1 MEDKRITKTKKNL
14 KNMLIAMLAER
25 PFEKISITELCSRAE
40 ISRITFYSHYSDK
53 YALVDEIFQDMV
65 ELGTKE
71 YEKKQNETNS
81 GRNEI
86 KSYCNI
92 LDTIMELYYG
102 HFDFFRHTAPD
113 KNPYLAFAFYNIV
126 LETVERHTRRME
138 PRTHLKYSAKK
149 IAGFLCYGMIGF
161 INESHEEKV
170 PVAQIRE
177 DAKSLLV
184 GVLSSKALIRL

>member
-102 HFDFFRHTAPD
+102 HFDFFHHTAPD

>member
-14 KNMLIAMLAER
+14 KHMLIAMLAEQ

-40 ISRITFYSHYSDK
+40 ISRITFYAHYSDK
-53 YALVDEIFQDMV
+53 YALVDDIFQDMV
-65 ELGTKE
+65 ALGAEE
-71 YEKKQNETNS
+71 YERKQKESNP
-81 GRNEI
+81 GGNEI

-102 HFDFFRHTAPD
+102 HFEFFRHTAPEQ
-113 KNPYLAFAFYNIV
+113 NPYLAFAFYNIV
-126 LETVERHTRRME
+126 LQTVEDHTRRME

-161 INESHEEKV
+161 INESHGEKV
-170 PVAQIRE
+170 PVETIRE
-177 DAKSLLV
+177 EAKSLLM
-184 GVLSSKALIRL
+184 GVLSSRALIRL

>member
-1 MEDKRITKTKKNL
+1 MEDKRIRKTKKNL
-14 KNMLIAMLAER
+14 KTMLITMLAEQ
-25 PFEKISITELCSRAE
+25 PFEKISITELCNRAE

-53 YALVDEIFQDMV
+53 YALVDEIFQDMLA
-65 ELGTKE
+65 LGTKE
-71 YEKKQNETNS
+71 YEKKQNETNLS
-81 GRNEI
+81 RNEI

-92 LDTIMELYYG
+92 MDTIMEVYYG
-102 HFDFFRHTAPD
+102 YFDFFRHTSPD

-126 LETVERHTRRME
+126 LETVEGHTRRME

-170 PVAQIRE
+170 PIEQIRE
-177 DAKSLLV
+177 EAKSLLV